1 MRIFLIIAALLL
13 AGPGDGKKKGRKA
26 NELYGNDQ
34 FLEASALYRDGIQDV
49 QDGGPGVV
57 HSGLLNNLGASL
69 FRQEQYE
76 AAASAFAGSSR
87 MASSLEDVVRANYN
101 AGNALAMQQQL
112 DSALEYYRSALLADP
127 DNQDA
132 KYNYEFVKRQLDE
145 QQQQQ
150 KQQQDKNSESQ
161 DQNQDQQQQQQ
172 DQQDQQQQDEQD
184 QQQQPDQ
191 QQQQDQQD
199 QQQQQ
204 EEQQPNPDDLSEQEA
219 QRILQ
224 ALENDEEQLLRQ
236 IQKMKTRPRRVEK
249 DW

>member
-1 MRIFLIIAALLL
+1 MRIFLIIAVLLL

-26 NELYGNDQ
+26 NELYRNDQ

-69 FRQEQYE
+69 FRQEEYE

-87 MASSLEDVVRANYN
+87 MASNLEDVVRANYN

-127 DNQDA
+127 DNEDA
-132 KYNYEFVKRQLDE
+132 KYNYEFVKRQLD

-150 KQQQDKNSESQ
+150 EKQQDKNSDSQ
-161 DQNQDQQQQQQ
+161 DQNKDEQQQDPDQQQDQQQEQDPQQQQQQ
-172 DQQDQQQQDEQD
+172 QQE
-184 QQQQPDQ
+184 
-191 QQQQDQQD
+191 QQD